1 MSQHG
6 QEPDRN
12 DLVTTEVEG
21 GHPTGSSADAAETDG
36 DGAAPAGG
44 TDQQPKPEQNG
55 KSRQPV
61 GPLAVVRETVLLVA
75 LAILLAV
82 IFKTFLVQAFY
93 IPSASMTPTLE
104 VFDRVLV
111 EKVSYRFGK
120 VHDGDV
126 IVFVHDTGL
135 APESSN
141 PIGRFLGGLG
151 QAIGVAAPSNRDFI
165 KRVIGTPGDRISC
178 RDGQVYRNGQA
189 LKEPYLDPGTPTENC
204 RSVTVPAG
212 KLYVLGDN
220 RTNSEDSRIFGP
232 IDRSTVV
239 GRAFVRIWPFNHI
252 GWLYRDR

>member
-6 QEPDRN
+6 QEPERN

-21 GHPTGSSADAAETDG
+21 DSTADSTADAPNDG
-36 DGAAPAGG
+36 SAARGEA
-44 TDQQPKPEQNG
+44 DQTSEPERNG
-55 KSRQPV
+55 KGRQPV
-61 GPLAVVRETVLLVA
+61 GPLAVVRETALLVA

-93 IPSASMTPTLE
+93 IPSASMTSTLE

-135 APESSN
+135 PPESSN
-141 PIGRFLGGLG
+141 PLSRFLGGLG

-189 LKEPYLDPGTPTENC
+189 LNEPYLDPGTPTENC
-204 RSVTVPAG
+204 RPVTIPTG

-239 GRAFVRIWPFNHI
+239 GRAFVRIWPLNHI
-252 GWLYRDR
+252 GWLRRDR